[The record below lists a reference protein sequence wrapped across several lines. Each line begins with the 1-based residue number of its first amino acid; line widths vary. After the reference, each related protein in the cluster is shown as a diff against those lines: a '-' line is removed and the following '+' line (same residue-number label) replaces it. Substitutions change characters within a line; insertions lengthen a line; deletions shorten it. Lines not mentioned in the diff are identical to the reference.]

1 MEIAEIQVSYSNS
14 NKDTI
19 KIRSSKDSYDVII
32 NSWNTD
38 TIELQEEFKVI
49 LLNRSNTVLGIY
61 PLSRGGV
68 SGTIIDMK
76 LLFSVALKCISSSM
90 IIVHNHPSGS
100 LTPSNADLQCTRRIK
115 EVCKLLDITLLDHI
129 IIAKNGYFSF
139 VTKGEYE
146 CIQLNLKKL

>member
-19 KIRSSKDSYDVII
+19 KIRSSKDSYKLII
-32 NSWNTD
+32 NTWNTD

-68 SGTIIDMK
+68 SETIIDMK

-139 VTKGEYE
+139 CDEGR
-146 CIQLNLKKL
+146 I

>member
-19 KIRSSKDSYDVII
+19 KIRSSKDSYKLII
-32 NSWNTD
+32 NTWNTD

-139 VTKGEYE
+139 CDEGR
-146 CIQLNLKKL
+146 I

>member
-32 NSWNTD
+32 NSWNAD
-38 TIELQEEFKVI
+38 TLQLQEEFKVI

-100 LTPSNADLQCTRRIK
+100 LTPSNADIQCTRRIK

-139 VTKGEYE
+139 CDEGR
-146 CIQLNLKKL
+146 I

>member
-32 NSWNTD
+32 NSWNAD
-38 TIELQEEFKVI
+38 TLQLQEEFKVI

-68 SGTIIDMK
+68 SETIIDMK

-100 LTPSNADLQCTRRIK
+100 LTPSTTDINCTNRIK

-139 VTKGEYE
+139 CEEGR
-146 CIQLNLKKL
+146 I

>member
-14 NKDTI
+14 NKYTI

-32 NSWNTD
+32 NSWNAD
-38 TIELQEEFKVI
+38 TLQLQEEFKVI

-100 LTPSNADLQCTRRIK
+100 LTPSTTDINCTHRIK

-139 VTKGEYE
+139 CDEGR
-146 CIQLNLKKL
+146 I

>member
-32 NSWNTD
+32 NSWNAD
-38 TIELQEEFKVI
+38 TLQLQEEFKVI

-68 SGTIIDMK
+68 SETIIDMK

-139 VTKGEYE
+139 CDEGR
-146 CIQLNLKKL
+146 I

>member
-32 NSWNTD
+32 NSWNAD
-38 TIELQEEFKVI
+38 TLQLQEEFKVI

-139 VTKGEYE
+139 CDEGR
-146 CIQLNLKKL
+146 I